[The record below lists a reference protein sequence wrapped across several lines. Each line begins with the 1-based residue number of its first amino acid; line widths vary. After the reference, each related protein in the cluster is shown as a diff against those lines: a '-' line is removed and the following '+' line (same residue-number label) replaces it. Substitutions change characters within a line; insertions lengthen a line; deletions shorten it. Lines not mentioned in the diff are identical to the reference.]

1 MSPANKTL
9 EDTILESTLEDR
21 ASEEATQ
28 PDEAI
33 MPPIGVDSE
42 IVDLLQDFEG
52 SQAGADVRIYRI
64 IEGVKSPG
72 FVFNFPVGSKTYVG
86 LIHELQRR
94 YPDGAEFMMNICSP
108 VGRHEFLARR
118 RFRLEASKLP
128 GGDENNTLVPLV
140 SRLMERM
147 DQRFEAMM
155 ERMQRAQEA
164 DAARIAA
171 HPPVNPVTQ
180 LRELAETLKAIMPAP
195 VPVSVAPSGGGF
207 KDMVEYMDFYDRM
220 RERARDEV
228 APESESTLV
237 QVLQSLPKLAEML
250 PALRAGVPALQPSPA
265 SAPARDAITPAASS
279 VSATPS
285 PQAVIMNLDDF
296 STLVPYLEMLNAS
309 AKEDHAPDTY
319 AALVLDYLPDET
331 ARRLIALPDLQARIE
346 AAYPPTREFTSWW
359 TEFLT
364 VLREDLN
371 DDHAASSA

>member
-1 MSPANKTL
+1 MSPVNKTL

-195 VPVSVAPSGGGF
+195 APAPVAPSGGGF

-228 APESESTLV
+228 SPESESTLV

-250 PALRAGVPALQPSPA
+250 PALRAGVPALPSPA

-279 VSATPS
+279 ASATSS
-285 PQAVIMNLDDF
+285 PQAVTMNLDDF
-296 STLVPYLEMLNAS
+296 STLAPYLEMLNVQ
-309 AKEDHAPDTY
+309 AKEDRAPDTY
-319 AALVLDYLPDET
+319 AALVLDYLPED
-331 ARRLIALPDLQARIE
+331 AAQRLIALPDLQARIE
-346 AAYPPTREFTSWW
+346 AAYPPSKSYAAWW
-359 TEFLT
+359 GEFLNCI
-364 VLREDLN
+364 REELN
-371 DDHAASSA
+371 GDNPASSS